1 MTCEL
6 LTTSVVV
13 VSRNERVNRM
23 FPTEKVLQAV
33 SSSERRMSVLYLP
46 KKIPMIVKP
55 KPYSPSR
62 LGGYLLNDEHYAMD
76 LIRKK

>member
-6 LTTSVVV
+6 LIMSVVV

-23 FPTEKVLQAV
+23 FPTEKVLQAI
-33 SSSERRMSVLYLP
+33 SSYDQRTSVLFLP

-62 LGGYLLNDEHYAMD
+62 LGGYLLNDELYAID